1 MASAST
7 VLLCDDSR
15 ALRMLTARQLAECG
29 FQVVGEADNGLAA
42 VEQYRA
48 LHPDVVLL
56 DLVMPQQD
64 GKQALRRILELDPG
78 ARVVI
83 LSSLGAQN
91 DIEECLRAGAKSYL
105 QKPID
110 PEAMVRVLRETV
122 A

>member
-1 MASAST
+1 MTARTT

-15 ALRMLTARQLAECG
+15 ALRMLTARQLVECG
-29 FQVVGEADNGLAA
+29 FEVVGEADNGIAA

-48 LHPDVVLL
+48 LKPSIVLL
-56 DLVMPQQD
+56 DLVMPQLD
-64 GKQALRRILELDPG
+64 GKQALRRILELDAD

-83 LSSLGAQN
+83 LSSLGAQS

-110 PEAMVRVLRETV
+110 PDAMVRVLRETV